1 MKIKTAIVVVTKD
14 GIEGVL
20 TKQDVLNMGLT
31 ARVLAGDVDTFL
43 NNPSPKQ
50 CLTFTDGIFYAP
62 VNTVNTYTFYSKG
75 KEIMHLPVYE
85 LEHVSTTLA
94 DNVEVCEVNSPL
106 LPYKHQLA
114 HFTSVLTEVFVTT
127 PPDYSKMIS
136 LCNSTENSDL
146 VQLYTI
152 LSLMAGNLLSPKA
165 NSEFTHT
172 NEGDLKNYGVK
183 LDDHGYEV
191 EWILNYLLV
200 DPFLTKSN
208 LISSLVTA
216 ASASPFVQLK
226 GECNNLVDMY
236 KQLYLKLN
244 R

>member
-1 MKIKTAIVVVTKD
+1 MKIKTAIAGVTA
-14 GIEGVL
+14 GGVKAIL
-20 TKQDVLNMGLT
+20 TKQDVLNLGLEIQT
-31 ARVLAGDVDTFL
+31 LTGDVDTFL

-50 CLTFTDGIFYAP
+50 HLIFTNDLYYAP
-62 VNTVNTYTFYSKG
+62 NGAEKTYTFYNKG
-75 KEIMHLPVYE
+75 MEIYHIPAYG
-85 LEHVSTTLA
+85 LEHVAPGFADTL
-94 DNVEVCEVNSPL
+94 EVCEVNSPL
-106 LPYKHQLA
+106 LPYKYQLGD
-114 HFTSVLTEVFVTT
+114 FVSVLTEMFSTT

-136 LCNSTENSDL
+136 LCKNTPNSNLAE
-146 VQLYTI
+146 LYSI
-152 LSLMAGNLLSPKA
+152 LSLMVDNLLSPKA

-172 NEGDLKNYGVK
+172 NEDDLKNYGVK

-226 GECNNLVDMY
+226 GEFNNPVDMY